1 MVAPKKMEKQNP
13 ARLVI
18 LLYRLEG
25 YYKIIYNL
33 YKKLGWYLFWSA
45 FAADWGRPV
54 AQWIP

>member
-33 YKKLGWYLFWSA
+33 YQKLG
-45 FAADWGRPV
+45 
-54 AQWIP
+54 